1 MGRSSDTRTLTR
13 TAAAKLVSAGHR
25 PHAVTV
31 DLIYAEIKQG
41 SRTTI
46 NDELKLWKDEQAKV
60 NALSAAVPESVASS
74 MLALWAVAVEQGEK
88 AFAEKREALESALEA
103 ANALAQAA
111 EAALAD
117 DRARLEQLLAE
128 LQRSQERES
137 IHRAEIESLRTAKDE
152 ALQRAAGAERE
163 TITVRAAAQAREAT
177 LSAELDQKLAAAR
190 AELAAKEASLRVEL
204 RESTERL
211 EGVQKHVMLQ
221 VSDAR
226 ELQRR
231 AEDQAARANQRGDK
245 LATDLESLRG
255 QLAEILPA
263 HERALA
269 SLAEASGEVSGLRT
283 ERDGLKETLARTTG
297 QLDAA
302 TTQFTVLT
310 ARIADRQMPGSGA
323 RKKRQAP
330 QIARKT

>member
-1 MGRSSDTRTLTR
+1 MILTNL
-13 TAAAKLVSAGHR
+13 TWFKALGASQASKPAPGT
-25 PHAVTV
+25 PAPPQAV
-31 DLIYAEIKQG
+31 G
-41 SRTTI
+41 S
-46 NDELKLWKDEQAKV
+46 LGK
-60 NALSAAVPESVASS
+60 
-74 MLALWAVAVEQGEK
+74 AVATVLAHSDATQLCAALHAMLRKDGFSKAEFATTLFEQISLGEK
-88 AFAEKREALESALEA
+88 VKCPDYI
-103 ANALAQAA
+103 ANALAWL
-111 EAALAD
+111 EKELAPP
-117 DRARLEQLLAE
+117 
-128 LQRSQERES
+128 
-137 IHRAEIESLRTAKDE
+137 AKPP
-152 ALQRAAGAERE
+152 APSSPSVVA
-163 TITVRAAAQAREAT
+163 
-177 LSAELDQKLAAAR
+177 AAAR

-221 VSDAR
+221 VADAR

-231 AEDQAARANQRGDK
+231 AEDQAARANHRGDK

-255 QLAEILPA
+255 QLAEVLPA

-269 SLAEASGEVSGLRT
+269 SLAEASGEVSGLRK

-310 ARIADRQMPGSGA
+310 ARIADRQIPGSGA

>member
-60 NALSAAVPESVASS
+60 NALSAAVPDSVASS
-74 MLALWAVAVEQGEK
+74 MLALWAVAVEQGEN
-88 AFAEKREALESALEA
+88 AFAERREALESDLEA
-103 ANALAQAA
+103 AKALAQAA
-111 EAALAD
+111 EATLAD
-117 DRARLEQLLAE
+117 DRARLEQLLAQ

-137 IHRAEIESLRTAKDE
+137 IQRAEIESLRAAKDE

-177 LSAELDQKLAAAR
+177 LNADHDQKLSVAR
-190 AELAAKEASLRVEL
+190 AELAAKEATLRVEL
-204 RESTERL
+204 RQSTERL

-221 VSDAR
+221 VADAR

-245 LATDLESLRG
+245 LATELESLRG
-255 QLAEILPA
+255 QLAELLPA

-269 SLAEASGEVSGLRT
+269 DLAKASGEVSELQT
-283 ERDGLKETLARTTG
+283 ERDGLKDALARTTG
-297 QLDAA
+297 QLEA
-302 TTQFTVLT
+302 TTTHFAALSE
-310 ARIADRQMPGSGA
+310 RIVERQSPSSNS
-323 RKKRQAP
+323 RKKRQP
-330 QIARKT
+330 LQIARKT